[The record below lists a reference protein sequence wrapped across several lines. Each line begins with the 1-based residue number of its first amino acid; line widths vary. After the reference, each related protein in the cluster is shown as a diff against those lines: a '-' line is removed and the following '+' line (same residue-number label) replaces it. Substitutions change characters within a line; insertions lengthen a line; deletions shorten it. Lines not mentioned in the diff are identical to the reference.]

1 MLLPSHLLAGTSLGN
16 GRVPC
21 LPLIQCCFSFSSLT
35 PLVFLICK
43 CCIVAPARVQAL
55 FLLLRGRGGGGS
67 RQDSK
72 CPSKVPFQGSGV
84 WKLELEWGTEVA
96 VQPWPHCPPP
106 AAALRLGYLAHP
118 TEPWGL
124 AGLIPSGPP
133 HWAVGSLSRVVALYV
148 AVASSLEHMTPTERP
163 PVPAAGSLSTG
174 ASPSASHP

>member
-55 FLLLRGRGGGGS
+55 FLLLGVGGGVS
-67 RQDSK
+67 
-72 CPSKVPFQGSGV
+72 
-84 WKLELEWGTEVA
+84 KLELEWGTEVA